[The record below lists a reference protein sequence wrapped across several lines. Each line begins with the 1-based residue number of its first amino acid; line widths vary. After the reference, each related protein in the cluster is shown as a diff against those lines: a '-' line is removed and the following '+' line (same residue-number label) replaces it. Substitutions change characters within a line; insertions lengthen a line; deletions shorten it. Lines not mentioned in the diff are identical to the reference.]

1 MTKKLL
7 TACCLVSAIALSV
20 LAANAAMP
28 SYAGTWVLDK
38 DKSKDLPETLLAM
51 GNVEIVVKQD
61 EKQLTVNSAIGGGEI
76 SYMLDGSKTK
86 AQMAGRM
93 PGEATVYLE
102 KKDDGKIVLH
112 ATRDLNFQGNAITIT
127 ITEAWELADNGK
139 TLRAKRKIESPRGA
153 QEMEL
158 VFNLKS
164 QPPAS

>member
-1 MTKKLL
+1 MKKFL
-7 TACCLVSAIALSV
+7 TACGLLCVMVMMGMAAPVAL
-20 LAANAAMP
+20 P

-38 DKSKDLPETLLAM
+38 DKSKDLPPTMAEM

-61 EKQLTVNSAIGGGEI
+61 EKQLTVNSPVGGGEI
-76 SYMLDGSKTK
+76 AYMLDGSKTK

-112 ATRDLNFQGNAITIT
+112 AVRELNFQGNAVTIT

-139 TLRAKRKIESPRGA
+139 TLKAKRKIESPRGS

-164 QPPAS
+164 QAAAKG